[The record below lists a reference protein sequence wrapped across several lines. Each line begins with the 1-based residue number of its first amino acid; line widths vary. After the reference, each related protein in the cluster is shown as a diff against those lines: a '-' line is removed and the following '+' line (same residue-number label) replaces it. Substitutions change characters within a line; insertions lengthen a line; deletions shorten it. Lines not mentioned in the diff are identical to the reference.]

1 MDRIE
6 IYVPAV
12 PVAQPRARATTI
24 NGSARMYEAK
34 KSHPIHAFKATVRHA
49 ALQAYSGP
57 PLEGPLCLSA
67 VFVFPRPKR
76 LVWKK
81 RDMPREPHDIRP
93 DRDNC
98 DKGLLDALKG
108 LLFVDDAQVCDGSIR
123 KVYAAG
129 DEQPHVLV
137 TIERL

>member
-1 MDRIE
+1 MKLI

-24 NGSARMYEAK
+24 NGAARMYEAA
-34 KSHPIHAFKATVRHA
+34 KSHPVHAFKASVRLA
-49 ALQAYSGP
+49 AREVYQGP
-57 PLEGPLCLSA
+57 PLDCPLSVSA

-81 RDMPREPHDIRP
+81 RDMPRVPHSIKP

-98 DKGLLDALKG
+98 DKALLDALRG
-108 LLFVDDAQVCDGSIR
+108 TVFVDDAQVCDGSLR

-137 TIERL
+137 TIEQL